1 MENQAARRCTAE
13 ILEEHNIAAAMSR
26 DIREQLEAWNAAAEA
41 AGQAPMGQAEAAPS
55 ARTAAPP
62 GGGGRPP
69 VVATPV
75 TVNPR

>member
-26 DIREQLEAWNAAAEA
+26 DIQEQLEAWNAAAEA

-55 ARTAAPP
+55 ARTATSHSASVGRRAPAH
-62 GGGGRPP
+62 R
-69 VVATPV
+69 AKASAS
-75 TVNPR
+75 